1 MHTAIATPRRPNR
14 VSALLKECDNM
25 AISAVIKVVAI
36 NTVFSLV
43 DSRSGT
49 GMWFECV
56 LFLLLLLLFF
66 LRKGRISNWHS
77 TYSRQ
82 NNLGT

>member
-1 MHTAIATPRRPNR
+1 
-14 VSALLKECDNM
+14 M

-56 LFLLLLLLFF
+56 LFVLFLLFFF